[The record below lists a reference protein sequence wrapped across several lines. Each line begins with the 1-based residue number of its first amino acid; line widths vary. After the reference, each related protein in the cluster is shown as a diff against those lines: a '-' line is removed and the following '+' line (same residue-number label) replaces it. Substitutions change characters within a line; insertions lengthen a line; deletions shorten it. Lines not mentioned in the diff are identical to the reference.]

1 MSILSIS
8 LYVTIFHSMKI
19 GHIYMYRTP
28 AVRCVLLSVSKDV
41 YKKYLSIVIFIQSF
55 IMKIHVLFYIAFLT
69 ISFVESKINRLG
81 KYRKYHQNRINN
93 GQRRNFQKT
102 VRNKIC
108 NAQTC
113 TKCLN
118 AFANLAGVSRNM
130 QVACVTILKLR
141 SCCPRRLLKQF

>member
-1 MSILSIS
+1 MATYTCIKHLPFE
-8 LYVTIFHSMKI
+8 VFF
-19 GHIYMYRTP
+19 
-28 AVRCVLLSVSKDV
+28 LSVSENV
-41 YKKYLSIVIFIQSF
+41 YKKALSIVIFIQSI

-81 KYRKYHQNRINN
+81 IYRKYHQYRMNN
-93 GQRRNFQKT
+93 GQRENVRKT

-118 AFANLAGVSRNM
+118 AFANLTGVSRNM
-130 QVACVTILKLR
+130 QLACVTILKLR
-141 SCCPRRLLKQF
+141 SCCPRKLLKQF